1 MSGAD
6 GPIPSQRPREA
17 SDTKLPEFVL
27 TPPEPFEHFP
37 LEGSALAPDSPGSS
51 QLYNASPVSR
61 RFAHRRGSSHA
72 SIPEKAAP
80 PPPPIPVST
89 DLREAEGAIN
99 KINRMQR
106 AQAPKHVWH
115 KWSGL
120 AAAREA
126 SNRMNAPRGTNA
138 EDDEEQRLLTQM
150 DADCTAQGLP
160 GAPDGT
166 GAPCA
171 PEQSLGSRTP
181 SLSLSA
187 TPPPHSGSPSP
198 AQTPSSMM
206 PNLNGLRRPSQL
218 DLCAQPELQQPRA
231 TYIPRELL
239 SEHWDQSSSNSG
251 SEDDDAG
258 GTWSTDTESSES
270 ESQSGQIPARLNLS
284 HAEVMTNK
292 QMRRR
297 LRAMRKMRYRQTG
310 PNGEQSES
318 SNSFNPHSLRQSVA
332 HGLKYASKM
341 QRTQRAMERY
351 TPASQGESSETEERL
366 LPPDAVPESLVPSRQ
381 SSPGVSDA
389 PSGSMCAPETKLPH
403 VWRRRQRRAWN
414 NAPSAMD
421 MAQLEE
427 EENCGR
433 MCPDV
438 TRVQDTKPMVQGDT
452 SKAQLFP
459 KGYKTELVYDM
470 LHENQRGIVWFGVA
484 KQFSSQMLLFW
495 DPSPWTDASGA
506 NTALDTSTMQLP
518 DPTWEWVHPSWLVDM
533 TCDTDEEGWQYSGSF
548 TGLQMWKRPI
558 HFSNSRGLNQWLH
571 KLYLFAQRREEK
583 SNERREQREAHAPR
597 GLSAMMRS
605 ARLRTLRWHGR
616 PTMWTFVRRRRWVRL
631 RRRLVPITD
640 SNGRSSEHIPAQIE
654 LIPLS
659 DTESLD
665 AADEEERP
673 DNDVRTE
680 TDAQTNTE
688 GRECALDAKDPVA
701 PPVHIDTD
709 DERAVQELRH
719 MHQVYKTKH
728 ILHMLAPFFLLSSQQ
743 VQEILR
749 NTDEV
754 PVYKSEAW
762 RHQVAMIMD
771 QELRVQNPFIT
782 YPAVCKWLEREDLAE
797 LTAPLHAHEANYRNL
812 CNARVSSSCILP
824 GAPQRDEAFDTLL
837 PPRVDPAVALCAT
850 GEPSL
855 VREAVVERNFTMA
868 IDTMKL
874 CRVDR
879 LKLDLWLVWLGVR
892 STRDLVAGGER
903 EMGGPIAAIQH
914 EWNRRAQRV
923 HAYVQAPSVFS
934 GAVERCLRARI
945 HEHTVRTP
953 HLLDVWDVLVAHL
966 HEIVA
971 MLDHERSRR
980 TFLHLAHKLQSTD
993 YSLPTAAPSLD
1004 PRWRVRRP
1012 GVGRLPRLPALGR
1025 V

>member
-1 MSGAD
+1 
-6 GPIPSQRPREA
+6 
-17 SDTKLPEFVL
+17 
-27 TPPEPFEHFP
+27 
-37 LEGSALAPDSPGSS
+37 
-51 QLYNASPVSR
+51 
-61 RFAHRRGSSHA
+61 
-72 SIPEKAAP
+72 
-80 PPPPIPVST
+80 
-89 DLREAEGAIN
+89 
-99 KINRMQR
+99 MQR

-115 KWSGL
+115 KWSGF
-120 AAAREA
+120 AAMREA
-126 SNRMNAPRGTNA
+126 SSRMNAPRGTNA
-138 EDDEEQRLLTQM
+138 KDDEEQRLLTQM
-150 DADCTAQGLP
+150 DADCTAQGLSD
-160 GAPDGT
+160 APDDI
-166 GAPCA
+166 GASCVPD
-171 PEQSLGSRTP
+171 QSLGSRTP
-181 SLSLSA
+181 SLSLTA

-218 DLCAQPELQQPRA
+218 DLCAPPVLQQPRA
-231 TYIPRELL
+231 TYVPRELL
-239 SEHWDQSSSNSG
+239 SENWDQSSFTSG
-251 SEDDDAG
+251 SEEEDAG

-297 LRAMRKMRYRQTG
+297 LRAMRKMRYHQVG

-318 SNSFNPHSLRQSVA
+318 SSSFNPHAIRQSVA

-351 TPASQGESSETEERL
+351 TPAAQGESSETDERL
-366 LPPDAVPESLVPSRQ
+366 LPPAAVPETLAPSRQ
-381 SSPGVSDA
+381 SSPGTSDV
-389 PSGSMCAPETKLPH
+389 PSGSASAPENKLPH

-427 EENCGR
+427 DEEECGR

-438 TRVQDTKPMVQGDT
+438 TRAQDTKPMVQGDT

-470 LHENQRGIVWFGVA
+470 LHENQRGIVWFGIA
-484 KQFSSQMLLFW
+484 KRFSSQMLFLW
-495 DPSPWTDASGA
+495 DPSPWTDAAGA
-506 NTALDTSTMQLP
+506 NTALDITTMQLP

-533 TCDTDEEGWQYSGSF
+533 TCDTDEDGWQYSGSF
-548 TGLQMWKRPI
+548 TGLKMWKRPI
-558 HFSNSRGLNQWLH
+558 HFSHSRGPNRWLH

-583 SNERREQREAHAPR
+583 SNERREQREATHASE
-597 GLSAMMRS
+597 GLAAVMRS

-631 RRRLVPITD
+631 RRRLVPITE
-640 SNGRSSEHIPAQIE
+640 SNERSSDHIPAQIE

-659 DTESLD
+659 DEESGG
-665 AADEEERP
+665 ASDEEG
-673 DNDVRTE
+673 RTN
-680 TDAQTNTE
+680 TDARE
-688 GRECALDAKDPVA
+688 GASHLGEPVA
-701 PPVHIDTD
+701 LPVHVDMG

-719 MHQVYKTKH
+719 MHQVYKTKQ
-728 ILHMLAPFFLLSSQQ
+728 ILHMLTPFFLLSSHQ

-749 NTDEV
+749 NKDEV

-762 RHQVAMIMD
+762 RHQVTMIVD

-782 YPAVCKWLEREDLAE
+782 YPAVCQWLEREDLAE
-797 LTAPLHAHEANYRNL
+797 LTEPLHAYERSYRDQ
-812 CNARVSSSCILP
+812 CHARAPTNCILP
-824 GAPQRDEAFDTLL
+824 SAPQRDEAFDTLL

-868 IDTMKL
+868 VDTMKL

-879 LKLDLWLVWLGVR
+879 LKLNLWFVWLGVR

-903 EMGGPIAAIQH
+903 EMGGPIAAVQH

-923 HAYVQAPSVFS
+923 HAYVQTPSVFS
-934 GAVERCLRARI
+934 STVERCLRARI
-945 HEHTVRTP
+945 HEHTMGTP

-993 YSLPTAAPSLD
+993 YSLPTATPSLD
-1004 PRWRVRRP
+1004 PRWRVRRV